1 MLLHSLEISNYR
13 SLEHIKLD
21 NLQQFNVLIGRNNA
35 GKSSVFQALY
45 DLNNIYAGIGGIS
58 ADVLTGHDNTRA
70 LEINFTFKPNRQERE
85 EFVEILIA
93 AGFAAQRRTAVLESP
108 FLRM

>member
-35 GKSSVFQALY
+35 GKSSVFQTLY
-45 DLNNIYAGIGGIS
+45 ELNNIYANRGIS
-58 ADVLTGHDNTRA
+58 ADVLTRHDNTRA
-70 LEINFTFKPNRQERE
+70 LEINFTFKPNQQERE
-85 EFVEILIA
+85 EFAEILIA
-93 AGFAAQRRTAVLESP
+93 AGFAVQRRTA
-108 FLRM
+108 